1 MYVYDEY
8 DQRIIEDRVKQ
19 FRDQTRR
26 YLAGELSEEEFRP
39 LRLQNGLYIQ
49 RFAPMLRVAV
59 PYGQLTSRQTRMMA
73 KIARD
78 YDKGYAHISTRQNV
92 QFNWPAVE
100 DIPDILAEL
109 ATVQMHAIQT
119 SGNCLRNVT
128 TDQFAGVAADE
139 VIDPRP
145 WCEIVRQWT
154 TFHPEFAYLPRKF
167 KIAVN
172 GSTADRAAIEVHDI
186 GLEPVHNAAG
196 ELGFRVLVGGGL
208 GRTPVVGAFINEFL
222 PWQDLLSYL
231 DAILRV
237 YNRYGRRDN
246 KYKAR
251 IKILVKALTPEVF
264 AQKVDAEM
272 VHLRGGQTTLTEA
285 ELHRVAKHFVDPDYK
300 ALDNQTAALAEL
312 DKEHPGFARWRTRNT
327 LAHKKP
333 GYVAVTL
340 SLKPTG
346 VAPGDITD
354 KQLDAVADLADR
366 YSFGQ
371 LRTSHEQNIILAD
384 VEQSQLFALWG
395 ELREGGFATPNIG
408 LLTDIIC
415 CPGGDFCSLA
425 NAKSIPIAESIQRR
439 FDDLDYLFDIGELDL
454 NISGCM
460 NACGHHHV
468 GHIGILGVDKKGE
481 EFYQVSLGGSAS
493 RDASLGKI
501 LGPSFAQ
508 EAMPDVISKLIDV
521 YVEQRT
527 EDERLSTPTSVLA
540 STSSRNASMQRIIKN
555 NAVVDETWHLLPKDF
570 NIDDISNC
578 DDLIVPLQLWREH
591 SRMLKA
597 RDGGLGVWLDADE
610 EAEEIGEDVAE
621 FQVIALN
628 FPAFTDG
635 RNYSNARLLRDRY
648 GFKGE
653 LRAIGDV
660 LRDQLFYMHRCG
672 FDAFAVRADKDPYEA
687 LEGLKDFSV
696 TYQAATDEPLPLF
709 RRR

>member
-59 PYGQLTSRQTRMMA
+59 PYGQLNANQVRTLA

-92 QFNWPAVE
+92 QYNWPALE

-119 SGNCLRNVT
+119 SGNCLRNTT

-139 VIDPRP
+139 LVDPRP

-167 KIAVN
+167 KIAIN
-172 GSTADRAAIEVHDI
+172 GSKEDRAAIEVHDI
-186 GLEPVHNAAG
+186 GLEPVRNAAG

-208 GRTPVVGAFINEFL
+208 GRTPVVGSFINEFL
-222 PWQDLLSYL
+222 PWQDLISYL

-264 AQKVDAEM
+264 AEKVEAEM
-272 VHLRGGQTTLTEA
+272 AHLRGGSTTLTE
-285 ELHRVAKHFVDPDYK
+285 EEVQRVSRHFVDPEYL
-300 ALDNQTAALAEL
+300 ALDNVDYSTQDAEF
-312 DKEHPGFARWRTRNT
+312 PGFARWRSRNT
-327 LAHKKP
+327 RAHKRP

-346 VAPGDITD
+346 VAPGDLTD
-354 KQLDAVADLADR
+354 KQLDAVADLAER
-366 YSFGQ
+366 YSFGF

-384 VEQSQLFALWG
+384 VEQRQLHALWM
-395 ELREGGFATPNIG
+395 ELREVGFATPNIG

-415 CPGGDFCSLA
+415 CPGGDYCSLA

-439 FDDLDYLFDIGELDL
+439 FDDLDYLFDIGEIDL

-481 EFYQVSLGGSAS
+481 EFYQVSLGGNAA

-508 EAMPDVISKLIDV
+508 DDMADVIEKLIAV
-521 YVEQRT
+521 YVERRT
-527 EDERLSTPTSVLA
+527 EEERFIDTY
-540 STSSRNASMQRIIKN
+540 QRIG
-555 NAVVDETWHLLPKDF
+555 
-570 NIDDISNC
+570 ID
-578 DDLIVPLQLWREH
+578 P
-591 SRMLKA
+591 
-597 RDGGLGVWLDADE
+597 
-610 EAEEIGEDVAE
+610 
-621 FQVIALN
+621 
-628 FPAFTDG
+628 
-635 RNYSNARLLRDRY
+635 
-648 GFKGE
+648 FKE
-653 LRAIGDV
+653 RV
-660 LRDQLFYMHRCG
+660 Y
-672 FDAFAVRADKDPYEA
+672 
-687 LEGLKDFSV
+687 
-696 TYQAATDEPLPLF
+696 AANH
-709 RRR
+709 